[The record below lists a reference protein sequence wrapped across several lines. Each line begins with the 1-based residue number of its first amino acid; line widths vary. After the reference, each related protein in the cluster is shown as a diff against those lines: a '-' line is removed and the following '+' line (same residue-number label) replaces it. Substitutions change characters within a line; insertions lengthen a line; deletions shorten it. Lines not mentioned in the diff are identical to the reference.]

1 MARESVAAEL
11 VREARHRAAL
21 SQRELAERA
30 GTAQSVVGRIESG
43 QSSPTVET
51 LANLLDAA
59 GFELDAELIPR
70 RDRDPVIE
78 LYKRDIEKASDP
90 AAVRAQKIAEFRER
104 FASPYVA
111 AERGFVDEVILPRT
125 TRAKLVQALATLDHK
140 RDKNPPKKHGNI
152 PL

>member
-78 LYKRDIEKASDP
+78 LYKRDIDQTLLVENL
-90 AAVRAQKIAEFRER
+90 RE
-104 FASPYVA
+104 S
-111 AERGFVDEVILPRT
+111 VDERLLINARVLYFTDEARRSLRVAEGKP
-125 TRAKLVQALATLDHK
+125 
-140 RDKNPPKKHGNI
+140 
-152 PL
+152 